1 MPGESPFPRPK
12 ERDAS
17 LLEDFP
23 GDDAYQV
30 APSSV
35 VLRLPVFC
43 CVFDFFILVWADSCL
58 HFVRL
63 PTLPFQQISGRER
76 QLSDRKVCGDLRHPL
91 QTLQC
96 PATPEAAGPWLG
108 SVGTAM
114 PLCLGKKVHEA
125 SWSREAFHDFHPH
138 DLEHDGEA
146 SPRHPEV
153 SCLCFDACACVV
165 CFVARP
171 TTPSSLPRRLQSE
184 MGRAQPVAPCIL
196 CVVCRV
202 RGHRA
207 LCRPPHGET
216 RPIQSHPRGPCL
228 QS

>member
-1 MPGESPFPRPK
+1 MRRSTTS
-12 ERDAS
+12 AS
-17 LLEDFP
+17 N
-23 GDDAYQV
+23 
-30 APSSV
+30 STM
-35 VLRLPVFC
+35 
-43 CVFDFFILVWADSCL
+43 SCNAG
-58 HFVRL
+58 
-63 PTLPFQQISGRER
+63 SGRSLAWKR
-76 QLSDRKVCGDLRHPL
+76 GHCNAFV
-91 QTLQC
+91 
-96 PATPEAAGPWLG
+96 PWE
-108 SVGTAM
+108 
-114 PLCLGKKVHEA
+114 KKVHEA

-202 RGHRA
+202 RGRRA